1 MNKKIYMNHASNPF
15 KKAGIA
21 LLTIGVL
28 DIILMIYS
36 IISKISYSSSF
47 NIFAVIVGILL
58 LKGSV
63 KTARLTRWFSLFFSI
78 VLVGGAIGMIL
89 IMPFDLLKIQIKL
102 NILSALITFFIVVIF
117 FSLLIWI
124 YRQLSTPEVLKL
136 FVEAGYGTTKSSAY
150 FFGSVV
156 LIFMLG
162 MLTIVGKES
171 EQKAKELARQQ
182 LGSNF
187 QYYVSSMSLSGKSG
201 QANVIAY
208 TDKEIRHIQ
217 IDW

>member
-1 MNKKIYMNHASNPF
+1 MNHASNPF

-78 VLVGGAIGMIL
+78 ILVGGAIGMIL

-117 FSLLIWI
+117 SLYL
-124 YRQLSTPEVLKL
+124 
-136 FVEAGYGTTKSSAY
+136 YGS
-150 FFGSVV
+150 
-156 LIFMLG
+156 
-162 MLTIVGKES
+162 IVNFRL
-171 EQKAKELARQQ
+171 QKC
-182 LGSNF
+182 
-187 QYYVSSMSLSGKSG
+187 
-201 QANVIAY
+201 
-208 TDKEIRHIQ
+208 
-217 IDW
+217 